1 VCGSGCVV
9 GVGLAI
15 SVSVRGVCG
24 LSGGCLFL
32 SVWGSVG
39 LFVQAMW
46 CPQCCVLAHWAT
58 I

>member
-1 VCGSGCVV
+1 VV

-24 LSGGCLFL
+24 LSGGRVFL
-32 SVWGSVG
+32 SVRGSVG
-39 LFVQAMW
+39 LSGQAVW
-46 CPQCCVLAHWAT
+46 CPQCCVLARRAT